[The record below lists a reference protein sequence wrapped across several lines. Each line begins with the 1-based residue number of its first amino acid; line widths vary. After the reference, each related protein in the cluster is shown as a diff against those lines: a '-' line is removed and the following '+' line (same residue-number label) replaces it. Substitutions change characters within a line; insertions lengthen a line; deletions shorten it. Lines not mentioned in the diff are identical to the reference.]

1 MARGSERHQRRPRGG
16 GEENM
21 AVAVASHEA
30 FIVDRQECPG
40 RIGLGAGVPV
50 LAELEEEPLAVD
62 ARIGV
67 LGLWHLH
74 ELAVAELEHVG
85 SPERLLANVELTLE
99 AGGRILEAGDGH
111 VVFGAFVDKLRVGEL
126 RSPLPH
132 PNGARIAG
140 GRHRACAEIGA
151 DQERVGIAPRHPA
164 LRFGKL
170 EAPRHE
176 GLRLEIVFPDHL
188 GIGPAAR
195 QLHEATLV
203 VRLEDGDTV
212 PDPILFLTL
221 GEGVEI
227 DHRLPGRL
235 RLAVFLEAR
244 PPPHP
249 LGVLGISPE
258 VVEVGPNLP
267 HHRDPIL
274 RVEDREDSFFERPE
288 GIVIGECRGHLRVAL
303 LHPLQLLLAS
313 DILEP
318 LIGIGGRGGR
328 RVGRAG
334 CVGHGEGERGGE
346 DREKT
351 VVERLHDQTDSGGV
365 DGPGR
370 AAATTASAPCR

>member
-1 MARGSERHQRRPRGG
+1 MARGGERHQRRPWGG

-21 AVAVASHEA
+21 AVAVARHEA
-30 FIVDRQECPG
+30 FMIDRQERPG

-50 LAELEEEPLAVD
+50 LAQLEEEPLAVD
-62 ARIGV
+62 ARIRI

-74 ELAVAELEHVG
+74 ELAIAELKHVVG
-85 SPERLLANVELTLE
+85 PERLLANVKLALE
-99 AGGRILEAGDGH
+99 AGGRILEAGDRH
-111 VVFGAFVDKLRVGEL
+111 VVIGAFVDELRVGEL

-140 GRHRACAEIGA
+140 GRHRASAEIGA

-164 LRFGKL
+164 LRLGKL

-188 GIGPAAR
+188 GIGTAAR
-195 QLHEATLV
+195 QLHKATLV

-212 PDPILFLTL
+212 PNPILFLTL
-221 GEGVEI
+221 SEGVEI
-227 DHRLPGRL
+227 DHRLPSWL
-235 RLAVFLEAR
+235 RFAVFLEAR

-249 LGVLGISPE
+249 LGVLGIAPE
-258 VVEVGPNLP
+258 VVEVLP
-267 HHRDPIL
+267 DLSHHRDPVL
-274 RVEDREDSFFERPE
+274 RVEDRENPFFERPE
-288 GIVIGECRGHLRVAL
+288 GVVVGKRRGHLRVAL

-351 VVERLHDQTDSGGV
+351 VVERLHHRTASGGV
-365 DGPGR
+365 DSQGR